1 MKRVNKIGQKTWK
14 SNKPCLQENGIARDG
29 VLEAYCPGSRCTPQ
43 DGMGK
48 TMRQH
53 KALQA
58 GGNGGCVLCVRREE
72 QPLFYSH
79 RGRWT
84 GSAGGKTNSQ
94 KTNRTVSYSF
104 STQANRF
111 SFHVTVQFRSPVM
124 RDKKKGSA
132 PRHIPQTVARARRDE
147 AGGGG
152 GGARVREPSPHTL
165 LPQGEELTLYVG
177 PTPSKL
183 ARLD

>member
-1 MKRVNKIGQKTWK
+1 MEKT
-14 SNKPCLQENGIARDG
+14 E
-29 VLEAYCPGSRCTPQ
+29 
-43 DGMGK
+43 
-48 TMRQH
+48 RQR
-53 KALQA
+53 KALDA
-58 GGNGGCVLCVRREE
+58 VGSGGYVLCVRREE
-72 QPLFYSH
+72 RPLFYSH
-79 RGRWT
+79 RGRRT
-84 GSAGGKTNSQ
+84 GSVGGETNSQ

-132 PRHIPQTVARARRDE
+132 PRHIPQTAARARVVMRRGE

-152 GGARVREPSPHTL
+152 GGGACVREPSSHTL
-165 LPQGEELTLYVG
+165 LPQGGELTLYVG

-183 ARLD
+183 ARWD